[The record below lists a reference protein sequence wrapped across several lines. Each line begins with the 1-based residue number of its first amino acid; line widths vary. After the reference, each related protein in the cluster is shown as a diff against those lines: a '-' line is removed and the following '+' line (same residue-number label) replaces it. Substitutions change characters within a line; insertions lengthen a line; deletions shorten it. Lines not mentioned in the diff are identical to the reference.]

1 MSDLHSQQGN
11 GDPEAGATP
20 PPSERLP
27 RAPVAAKPPREWRVS
42 RTIEARATPAPRVV
56 RSVAAAEAQPPAGSH
71 APTIDSP
78 PSSGNL
84 VPPPASWQPHAP
96 APSTL
101 GADALPGR
109 YGVDRLVLLVRD
121 PYWVYAWWELTDA
134 SLAAG
139 RRELAADADLV
150 LRVYDVSGIDWD
162 GINHHSHF
170 DIDVADLAGNWYI
183 ELGKPGASFVG
194 EIGLRAH
201 DGRFLAL
208 LRSNFVTL
216 PRDSMSDVVD
226 EEWMVVEAD
235 YRLLFNLAGGDSIG
249 LGSGEIQRMLEQRL
263 RSELASGGVSSFG
276 LTSPGVRERKP

>member
-1 MSDLHSQQGN
+1 VLQ
-11 GDPEAGATP
+11 P
-20 PPSERLP
+20 PTAA
-27 RAPVAAKPPREWRVS
+27 APQ
-42 RTIEARATPAPRVV
+42 PAPI
-56 RSVAAAEAQPPAGSH
+56 AAD
-71 APTIDSP
+71 T
-78 PSSGNL
+78 
-84 VPPPASWQPHAP
+84 
-96 APSTL
+96 
-101 GADALPGR
+101 LPGR
-109 YGVDRLVLLVRD
+109 YGVDRLVFLVRD

-150 LRVYDVSGIDWD
+150 LRVYDVSNIDWN
-162 GINHHSHF
+162 GLNHHTHF
-170 DIDVADLAGNWYI
+170 DIEIADMTGNWYI

-216 PRDSMSDVVD
+216 PRDSMSLVVD

-235 YRLLFNLAGGDSIG
+235 YRLLFGLAGGDSIG

-263 RSELASGGVSSFG
+263 RAELASGGVSSFG
-276 LTSPGVRERKP
+276 LSSPGVRERKP